1 MWALNCPEE
10 ALESYKRA
18 VSIREKFWQARLA
31 VSRVQLQLNHSID
44 ALSSIEAVLKE
55 RLNNAEAKFL
65 SCCAELRILY
75 KSQSELRR
83 CRRRYGEKL
92 QKLAALFSTGQL
104 EGDLVR
110 AVTQAQ
116 PFHLPYQGLIDRKLQ
131 TIDGSLMCEIIAKIF
146 PASSAITRR
155 FPGERLEDRCSQRIL
170 VQAYEWTVL
179 SRDVFAV
186 WIKGD
191 FGLFGYHV
199 GNCCDS
205 ERIVV
210 ARSCERFL
218 FFNQDASAARKK
230 YFWISRTFSYI
241 QGSLWIRYPGISRPK
256 DWRQC
261 NVIHGAIR
269 RQVGCLLLI
278 TFFQVH

>member
-1 MWALNCPEE
+1 MGIKLPEE

-55 RLNNAEAKFL
+55 RPNNAEAKFL

-116 PFHLPYQGLIDRKLQ
+116 PFHLPYRG
-131 TIDGSLMCEIIAKIF
+131 
-146 PASSAITRR
+146 
-155 FPGERLEDRCSQRIL
+155 
-170 VQAYEWTVL
+170 
-179 SRDVFAV
+179 
-186 WIKGD
+186 
-191 FGLFGYHV
+191 
-199 GNCCDS
+199 
-205 ERIVV
+205 
-210 ARSCERFL
+210 
-218 FFNQDASAARKK
+218 
-230 YFWISRTFSYI
+230 
-241 QGSLWIRYPGISRPK
+241 
-256 DWRQC
+256 
-261 NVIHGAIR
+261 
-269 RQVGCLLLI
+269 
-278 TFFQVH
+278 